1 MKQLE
6 NLGAA
11 VTQRWRD
18 RLNDTIEE
26 VEKISGEEYSTSRV
40 VRAGLLLFMLLDPA
54 DRVRWIYASDMLLET
69 EKYGEVHQRV

>member
-11 VTQRWRD
+11 VTQKWRD
-18 RLNDTIEE
+18 RLNDTIKE
-26 VEKISGEEYSTSRV
+26 VEEISGDEYSTSRV
-40 VRAGLLLFMLLDPA
+40 VRTGPLLFLLLDPV

-69 EKYGEVHQRV
+69 EKYGEVH